1 MKKKSFTKRLIPLLC
16 AALLIGLLPASAL
29 AASVSDTY
37 AWFYNGAG
45 VNVKGWQVAMYNS
58 QTKGYLYFED
68 PTYTGQVLR
77 GHIRYQAKEHGSGT
91 LDEEVRVTYYNSSRD
106 YGYYLW
112 KLDPYTED
120 CGIVADPGYVFSHYE
135 ITYWYPVVSGNR
147 VSLHEVTGRYEPGD
161 YIPIDTTL
169 QYKWEKQRGY
179 LEVYLVFT
187 EDPDY
192 TPEPAKPNAD
202 TLSQLLAEL
211 VEVRCTASSPHQA
224 ARYALDTTTLTQTEV
239 NQGSYTISGS
249 LSGESYA
256 AQYSL
261 DTGKQHTLVS
271 SQPVQVS
278 VTLTYQDGAWT
289 VASEKPVVSFDT
301 LCQPDTSP
309 SVTPPS
315 DTPPSDTSPSDTS
328 PSDTSSSDTSP
339 SDTSPSGTAPVP
351 TSADSTE
358 TPPATGGT
366 DVTEPSDTAATSASV
381 TTAAATTTPTSYE
394 SNDTPKTGDPSSPAL
409 AVVALALS
417 GVGLAVLLVSR
428 RRTRH
433 GS

>member
-1 MKKKSFTKRLIPLLC
+1 MKRKSLIKRLIRLIY

-68 PTYTGQVLR
+68 PTYTDKALR

-91 LDEEVRVTYYNSSRD
+91 LDEEVRVTYYNNDWD

-120 CGIVADPGYVFSHYE
+120 CGITADPGYVFSHYE

-192 TPEPAKPNAD
+192 VPEPEKPAAEALD
-202 TLSQLLAEL
+202 QLLGEL
-211 VEVRCTASSPHQA
+211 VEVRCTAASSHQA
-224 ARYALDTTTLTQTEV
+224 ARYPLDTTLLTETDV
-239 NQGSYTISGS
+239 SQGSYTLSGS

-256 AQYSL
+256 AQYSQ
-261 DTGKQHTLVS
+261 DTGKQHALVS
-271 SQPVQVS
+271 SQPVQIS
-278 VTLTYQDGAWT
+278 VTLTYQDGAWK
-289 VASEKPVVSFDT
+289 VASEKPAAIFDT
-301 LCQPDTSP
+301 ICQP
-309 SVTPPS
+309 
-315 DTPPSDTSPSDTS
+315 DTSPSDTS
-328 PSDTSSSDTSP
+328 PSDTTPSDTTPSDTSPSVTQP
-339 SDTSPSGTAPVP
+339 SDTSPSGTSPVP
-351 TSADSTE
+351 TPSESSIASA
-358 TPPATGGT
+358 GT
-366 DVTEPSDTAATSASV
+366 DPTGITEPSDTAATSTSAATASATST
-381 TTAAATTTPTSYE
+381 TTATASAEKSA
-394 SNDTPKTGDPSSPAL
+394 PKTGDLSSPAL
-409 AVVALALS
+409 AVIALALS
-417 GVGLAVLLVSR
+417 GLGLAVLIYR
-428 RRTRH
+428 RRAR
-433 GS
+433 SQR

>member
-1 MKKKSFTKRLIPLLC
+1 M
-16 AALLIGLLPASAL
+16 
-29 AASVSDTY
+29 
-37 AWFYNGAG
+37 
-45 VNVKGWQVAMYNS
+45 
-58 QTKGYLYFED
+58 
-68 PTYTGQVLR
+68 
-77 GHIRYQAKEHGSGT
+77 
-91 LDEEVRVTYYNSSRD
+91 
-106 YGYYLW
+106 
-112 KLDPYTED
+112 
-120 CGIVADPGYVFSHYE
+120 
-135 ITYWYPVVSGNR
+135 
-147 VSLHEVTGRYEPGD
+147 
-161 YIPIDTTL
+161 
-169 QYKWEKQRGY
+169 
-179 LEVYLVFT
+179 
-187 EDPDY
+187 
-192 TPEPAKPNAD
+192 
-202 TLSQLLAEL
+202 LAEL

-315 DTPPSDTSPSDTS
+315 DTSPSG
-328 PSDTSSSDTSP
+328 TSSSDTSP